1 MYLHTSDSNGIGTVT
16 PGFDPHRTIPTVSFF
31 LCWELRSRSTW
42 VFDEIKL
49 LPKTSKYLTPTQK
62 CRSLIYHMAVHSI
75 YDNDTRFWLQFK
87 HARTYRSGWY
97 VRPPHFYRVVLNL
110 IKRQKKQL
118 VDPIKEIFQMTLLIS
133 PNPLMVKLLHKYLSV
148 WLSGGEAPIH
158 RTGWTRIPRLKW
170 R

>member
-1 MYLHTSDSNGIGTVT
+1 MY
-16 PGFDPHRTIPTVSFF
+16 TVSFF
-31 LCWELRSRSTW
+31 LCWEIRSRSTG

-49 LPKTSKYLTPTQK
+49 LPNKQIPNPTQK
-62 CRSLIYHMAVHSI
+62 CCSLIYHMAVHSI